1 MMTMSYS
8 QDIQLYLVDDV
19 NCDPVKDAY
28 VEYGDSLLFTDRYG
42 YVELAPLDIRP
53 KTVFIAAEGYEH
65 RSIRLDYSKNNIYEI
80 RLHPTIY
87 RFDDVV
93 IAVNRLED
101 TLVRPLQ
108 FTGQLS
114 LARIG
119 FEAASTSADLLKRT
133 GSIHVQKSQP
143 GGGSPNIRGF
153 EANRIL
159 LVIDGVRMNNAIY
172 RGGHLQNIITLDE
185 AQLQSVEILHGPGSL
200 LYGSDAFGGVIHLQT
215 RAPQLSTVD
224 RVYVH
229 GGALMRYGS
238 SNNEKK
244 TNLHFN
250 IGAND
255 LQVKRIF
262 H

>member
-1 MMTMSYS
+1 MSYS
-8 QDIQLYLVDDV
+8 QDIQLYLVDDA

-28 VEYGDSLLFTDRYG
+28 IEYADTLVFSDNYG
-42 YVELAPLDIRP
+42 LVRLSEDHSGNKP

-65 RSIRLDYSKNNIYEI
+65 RSVRLDHSKNNIYEI
-80 RLHPTIY
+80 RLYPTIY
-87 RFDDVV
+87 RFDDVI

-114 LARIG
+114 TARIG
-119 FEAASTSADLLKRT
+119 FEAASTSADLLQRT

-185 AQLQSVEILHGPGSL
+185 SQLQRVEVLHGPGSL
-200 LYGSDAFGGVIHLQT
+200 LYGSDALEALYT
-215 RAPQLSTVD
+215 CKPEPLS
-224 RVYVH
+224 
-229 GGALMRYGS
+229 
-238 SNNEKK
+238 
-244 TNLHFN
+244 
-250 IGAND
+250 
-255 LQVKRIF
+255 
-262 H
+262 